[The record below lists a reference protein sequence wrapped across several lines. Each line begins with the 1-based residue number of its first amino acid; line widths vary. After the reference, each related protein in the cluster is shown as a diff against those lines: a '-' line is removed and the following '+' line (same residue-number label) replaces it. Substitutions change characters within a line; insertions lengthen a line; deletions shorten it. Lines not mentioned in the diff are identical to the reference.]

1 MELLDELKELVKIME
16 TYPEKRILENSDIL
30 DLEKLTDFAI
40 EIGIL
45 AKNNNVSNTYYKF
58 PTNPKLVEI
67 YNEYIK
73 LLDLVLPVETLSDY
87 SKLIHIGT
95 PICELFSQINMIC
108 QIGDYIDPGGI
119 EGKKKKELLC
129 KIAKL
134 GLIVEKQKKAIAEGK
149 SSNQLHITDE
159 EYEYLKNLYQEYM
172 IIEQKELLKVSVQ
185 KVFKLIET
193 EYNDER
199 RILCNY

>member
-1 MELLDELKELVKIME
+1 MEILKELKELVQIVKE
-16 TYPEKRILENSDIL
+16 YPEKGIIESSDII
-30 DLEKLTDFAI
+30 DLEKLTNLAI

-45 AKNNNVSNTYYKF
+45 AKKYNVANTDYKF
-58 PTNPKLVEI
+58 PTEPLLVEI

-73 LLDLVLPVETLSDY
+73 LLDLVLPVDSLKDY
-87 SKLIHIGT
+87 SNLIHIGT

-108 QIGDYIDPGGI
+108 QIGEYIDPGGI

-149 SSNQLHITDE
+149 SNNQLHITDE
-159 EYEYLKNLYQEYM
+159 EYEYLKTLYSEYM
-172 IIEQKELLKVSVQ
+172 MIENKDYLKLAVQ
-185 KVFKLIET
+185 KVFKMIE
-193 EYNDER
+193 DECFEER
-199 RILCNY
+199 SVIC